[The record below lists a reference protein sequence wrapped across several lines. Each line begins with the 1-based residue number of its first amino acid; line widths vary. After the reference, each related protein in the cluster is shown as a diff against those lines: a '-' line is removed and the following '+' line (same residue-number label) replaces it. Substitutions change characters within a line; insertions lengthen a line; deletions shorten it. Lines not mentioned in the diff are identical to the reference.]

1 MVQKSP
7 EILVVDDDEAIC
19 GFVSDGLAEEG
30 FRCEIALNAEDALD
44 KLRKQ
49 IFEVALLDIRLPG
62 KSGIDLL
69 KSSERL
75 LKTTTI
81 VMMTAV
87 KDFDSAIKVMQLG
100 ASDYVVKP
108 FTIKQLI
115 ASILLALNNKKIRD
129 SAASVAQGGPDEIK
143 DTASKPNHKIN
154 AIAFGVDAQVDY
166 FDFHSQI
173 VTERTIEIA
182 KQLGLPEKDIDK
194 WEESRKTIFSKRDRY
209 IKSITRKVE
218 RNPLAQIV
226 LGLSRQVLEYPKLG
240 EQN

>member
-1 MVQKSP
+1 MVQNSP

-30 FRCEIALNAEDALD
+30 FQCEIALNAEDALE

-49 IFEVALLDIRLPG
+49 LFEVALLDIRLPG

-75 LKTTTI
+75 LDTTTI

-87 KDFDSAIKVMQLG
+87 KDFDSAIKVMRLG

-108 FTIKQLI
+108 FTIKQLT
-115 ASILLALNNKKIRD
+115 ASILLALNSKKSRD
-129 SAASVAQGGPDEIK
+129 SVASVSQVVPDEIINTPRIS
-143 DTASKPNHKIN
+143 DHKIN
-154 AIAFGVDAQVDY
+154 AISFGVDAHVDY

-173 VTERTIEIA
+173 VTERTIEIT
-182 KQLGLPEKDIDK
+182 KQLGLPEKDINK
-194 WEESRKTIFSKRDRY
+194 WAESRKALFSKRDSY
-209 IKSITRKVE
+209 IKSITSKVE
-218 RNPLAQIV
+218 QNPLAQLM
-226 LGLSRQVLEYPKLG
+226 LGLSRPVYEFPKLG